1 VGSRR
6 GETRRGWGSS
16 HASAMIDRSSNI
28 YIFNTA
34 TWNIL
39 RAIDTA
45 PRQIWFRNVSIAVRN
60 GLRC

>member
-1 VGSRR
+1 MGSRR
-6 GETRRGWGSS
+6 GETRRGWGSC
-16 HASAMIDRSSNI
+16 HANAMIDRSSNS

-45 PRQIWFRNVSIAVRN
+45 PREIWFRNASNAVRN
-60 GLRC
+60 GFRC

>member
-1 VGSRR
+1 
-6 GETRRGWGSS
+6 
-16 HASAMIDRSSNI
+16 MIDRSSNS

-45 PRQIWFRNVSIAVRN
+45 TREIWFRNASNAVRN
-60 GLRC
+60 GFRC